1 MKYLIV
7 IGVLAVVFYALLYW
21 RLRPYFATIRRILGI
36 VRDVRRMSQPSEHA
50 RRATTTAAA
59 SEVGGRLIRCDACGI
74 WTPAARAVKLR
85 GSASSY
91 CSHNCLEN
99 AVADSSRKRAGGKR

>member
-7 IGVLAVVFYALLYW
+7 IGVLAIICCTLLYW

-36 VRDVRRMSQPSEHA
+36 VRDVRRMSQPTEHA
-50 RRATTTAAA
+50 HRATPTTA
-59 SEVGGRLIRCDACGI
+59 SEMSGRLIRCDACGI

-99 AVADSSRKRAGGKR
+99 VSADSSRKRAGGEL